1 MVEGKIDCNDVADEV
16 CAKLDSLGGY
26 VNPGKVVPLN
36 GAAAHEVAVGPVHA
50 GVIEPGHF
58 RFQCMGE
65 DVFNLQI
72 FLGYQHRGVEDAI
85 VAADGSVP
93 RQIALAETCAG
104 DTSAAAATAF
114 AELMEGMFP
123 SRFPR
128 AGGDALRVRALLIEL
143 ERIANHVGDLGAL
156 AGDVAFLQ
164 TASFCGRIRG
174 EYLNMTARVC
184 GNRFGRNAVVP
195 GGVRVSLSDTACAEL
210 KEWIDRVKPEL
221 DRALRL
227 MFHEHSVCDRFDGTG
242 RVPKRIARE
251 IGLVGVAR
259 RASEDFNGDV
269 MARALVRRVEI
280 NEAHAKIARILD
292 GEIPSGGDA
301 ASVDFFNGGFAV
313 AAATVPAWRGPLV
326 HAAAF
331 SPDGEMLRYKIV
343 DPSAHNWPGLAWALR
358 GEQISNFPICNKSFN
373 LSYCGTDR

>member
-1 MVEGKIDCNDVADEV
+1 MTELFSFSSLEEA

-26 VNPGKVVPLN
+26 VNPEKVVPLK

-72 FLGYQHRGVEDAI
+72 FLGYQHRGVEEAI
-85 VAADGSVP
+85 VSADGHIA

-114 AELMEGMFP
+114 AELMESAFP
-123 SRFPR
+123 NRFP
-128 AGGDALRVRALLIEL
+128 APDGDALRVRALLLEL

-174 EYLNMTARVC
+174 EYLNMTALVC
-184 GNRFGRNAVVP
+184 GNRFGRNAIVP
-195 GGVRVSLSDTACAEL
+195 GGVRVKPSDSTYAQLRA
-210 KEWIDRVKPEL
+210 WIARVKPEL
-221 DRALRL
+221 DRALKL

-242 RVPKRIARE
+242 KVPRDIAE
-251 IGLVGVAR
+251 TIGLVGVAR
-259 RASEDFNGDV
+259 RASVEFNGDV
-269 MARALVRRVEI
+269 MARALVRRIEI
-280 NEAHAKIARILD
+280 EEAHAKIARLLD
-292 GEIPSGGDA
+292 GERPSAAEARGVDGGA
-301 ASVDFFNGGFAV
+301 GFLGV
-313 AAATVPAWRGPLV
+313 RSEIPAWRGPLV
-326 HAAAF
+326 HAAVF
-331 SPDGEMLRYKIV
+331 SPDGRMASYKIV

>member
-1 MVEGKIDCNDVADEV
+1 MTELFSFKTADE
-16 CAKLDSLGGY
+16 AGKKIDSLGGY
-26 VNPGKVVPLN
+26 RDPAAVVPLK

-65 DVFNLQI
+65 DVYNLQI
-72 FLGYQHRGVEDAI
+72 FLGYQHRGVEEAM
-85 VAADGSVP
+85 VEADGNIA
-93 RQIALAETCAG
+93 RQTALAETCAG
-104 DTSAAAATAF
+104 DTSAAAAIAF
-114 AELMEGMFP
+114 AELMERAFP
-123 SRFPR
+123 SRHR
-128 AGGDALRVRALLIEL
+128 AIDGEAARLRNILLEL

-174 EYLNMTARVC
+174 EYLNMTALLC
-184 GNRFGRNAVVP
+184 GNRFGRNAIIP
-195 GGVRVSLSDTACAEL
+195 GGVRTEGASEKYAEL
-210 KEWIDRVKPEL
+210 KTRIARVRPEL
-221 DRALRL
+221 DRALKL

-242 RVPKRIARE
+242 KVPRDVAE
-251 IGLVGVAR
+251 AIGLVGVAR
-259 RASEDFNGDV
+259 RASVEFNGDV

-292 GEIPSGGDA
+292 GEIPPEGDA
-301 ASVDFFNGGFAV
+301 AGIESFEGGFSV
-313 AAATVPAWRGPLV
+313 VTATAPAWRGPIV

-331 SPDGEMLRYKIV
+331 SPDGKMLCYRIV
-343 DPSAHNWPGLAWALR
+343 DPSAKNWPGLAWALR
-358 GEQISNFPICNKSFN
+358 GEQISDFPICNKSFN

>member
-1 MVEGKIDCNDVADEV
+1 
-16 CAKLDSLGGY
+16 
-26 VNPGKVVPLN
+26 
-36 GAAAHEVAVGPVHA
+36 
-50 GVIEPGHF
+50 
-58 RFQCMGE
+58 MGE